1 MSGLISLPFT
11 SSGAELRAPS
21 GSGDNLLTGTATH
34 GLAGTGSSTGW
45 KPLSEVCFLRDSQIT
60 LSDKSKKLIQDLQEN
75 DELLSYKL
83 DDFDNLN
90 QDLEYVLNWYSD
102 DFKGGLSTAKVI
114 SVQQK
119 ETNQYIIINNKLKV
133 TPEHMI
139 LIKKDDTV
147 EWFPAKNID
156 KSCLLFTNNDEFEIV
171 NDIQIVDKSIDV
183 YNILVE
189 DIKNYFVEDYLVHSS
204 SKCDECQK

>member
-1 MSGLISLPFT
+1 MSRLISLPFT
-11 SSGAELRAPS
+11 SSGASLQAPS

-171 NDIQIVDKSIDV
+171 NDIQIVDKSTYV
-183 YNILVE
+183 YNISVNK
-189 DIKNYFVEDYLVHSS
+189 IKNYFVEDYLVHSS

>member
-11 SSGAELRAPS
+11 SSGASLQAPP
-21 GSGDNLLTGTATH
+21 GTGDNLLTGTATH

-45 KPLSEVCFLRDSQIT
+45 KPLSEVCFLKDSQIT

-171 NDIQIVDKSIDV
+171 NDIQIVDKSTYV
-183 YNILVE
+183 YNISVNK
-189 DIKNYFVEDYLVHSS
+189 IKNYFVEDYLVHSS